1 MARPTIK
8 DLINALSDPT
18 HPLHQKVLHHM
29 EEAVEEVTQNI
40 FKEIEAVSEVIDWE
54 SDLGKLRELKEES
67 YQSIKSKYL
76 KPKKAD
82 IPERMDK

>member
-8 DLINALSDPT
+8 DLINALRDPA

-29 EEAVEEVTQNI
+29 GKGIEEVTQEI
-40 FKEIEAVSEVIDWE
+40 FKEIEAVSQVIDWE
-54 SDLGKLRELKEES
+54 NDLGKMRELKEES
-67 YQSIKSKYL
+67 YQSIKSKHL

-82 IPERMDK
+82 IPERITR